1 MNLLYDLSRA
11 GQLLRLPRLQVIC
24 ERLIKA
30 LNFVQLRYEN
40 HNFSFQNYNIG
51 ILNNKTKEKEK
62 IEKNNLF
69 SKSQKH
75 FYMETEYSEIREE
88 ESFYENIDIIP
99 ATLLR

>member
-1 MNLLYDLSRA
+1 MLYDLSRA
-11 GQLLRLPRLQVIC
+11 GQLLRLPRLQLIC
-24 ERLIKA
+24 ERLIRA

-40 HNFSFQNYNIG
+40 NNFSFKNHNIG

-69 SKSQKH
+69 SKSKKYI
-75 FYMETEYSEIREE
+75 YMETEYSEITEE
-88 ESFYENIDIIP
+88 ELFFENTDMIP